1 MFKTLFYGVL
11 IVLASTL
18 SEAGSSNMK
27 DQVKEVVLDNGM
39 RVLLVNKPGAPNIAA
54 GWVAHVG
61 SANERPGITGI
72 SHLFEHMMFKGSSVI
87 GTKDNHLDSKIR
99 QQLDDIRQKMFDE
112 EKNYRDQFRHGIG
125 KSISDP
131 ALETD
136 AMKALKVEF
145 EKLIKLQRENMVK
158 DEFDKVYTEAGA
170 SGMNAFTNQDM
181 TVYFIQIPKNKLEF
195 WFWMESERLFQ
206 PVFREFYSERDV
218 VFEERRMRTESTPTG
233 VQNEVFNSLFWR
245 GSSYAWP
252 VVGWPSD
259 IAAITR
265 EQAENYF
272 DIFYAPNNITV
283 GIVGEIDLSQAEEL
297 AKKYFGRIP
306 AGKQLPPEVITER
319 TSQSGEIYYK
329 AEVDAPP
336 SATVAYHTT
345 AFAAKD
351 DPALQVLASVLS
363 GKTGRLYKRLVLKD
377 KVATSTYASADG
389 RKYDGIFEIV
399 ANGSS
404 ETDADTLREIILEE
418 VEKIKVEG
426 ITAIEL
432 QRVRN
437 NLSASKFRRV
447 RANFQFLIQLLY
459 FDGLRNWNIM
469 DDYFEDILNVTEAQV
484 QQAAKD
490 YLTADNRGNKLY
502 SRKKD
507 ATPEDPELSKFDDQQ
522 KQMIKQMMA
531 RVKTV
536 PVDKINTVITQL
548 QSSMGQAPEKA
559 KNAMLYIIKKL
570 QLKANQ

>member
-72 SHLFEHMMFKGSSVI
+72 SHLFEHMMFKGSPVI
-87 GTKDNHLDSKIR
+87 GTKDNQLDSQIR

-112 EKNYRDQFRHGIG
+112 EKNYRDQFRHGVG

-158 DEFDKVYTEAGA
+158 DEFASVYTEAGA

-181 TVYFIQIPKNKLEF
+181 TVYFIQVPKNKLEF

-218 VFEERRMRTESTPTG
+218 VFEERRMRTESTPSG
-233 VQNEVFNSLFWR
+233 VQNEVFESLFWR

-272 DIFYAPNNITV
+272 DVFYAPNNITV

-306 AGKQLPPEVITER
+306 AGKELPPEVITDR
-319 TSQSGEIYYK
+319 TSQSGEIFYK

-336 SATVAYHTT
+336 SASVAYHTT

-389 RKYDGIFEIV
+389 RKYDGMFEIV

-404 ETDADTLREIILEE
+404 ETDAETLREIILEE
-418 VEKIKVEG
+418 VEKIKVDG
-426 ITAIEL
+426 ITATEL
-432 QRVRN
+432 QRVKN

-447 RANFQFLIQLLY
+447 RENFQFLIQLLY

-469 DDYFEDILNVTEAQV
+469 DDYFENILNVTEAQV
-484 QQAAKD
+484 QQVAKD

-522 KQMIKQMMA
+522 KQMIKQMMT

-548 QSSMGQAPEKA
+548 QSAMGQAPEKA

-570 QLKANQ
+570 QLKVSQ